1 MKTIIV
7 FALLIV
13 SVTMYGQA
21 DFSGNWKLNP
31 DKSQFNE
38 TPGTPAA
45 PKLVV
50 EQKAGTI
57 TLQRNDRAKETLK
70 IDSTA
75 SIEITDGDNKTEVS
89 MKLAADEKGLVETRL
104 YTYPESETAV
114 VATKKTRTWTL
125 LDDKKTLTITDHIEA
140 SNGGNYVMVLVY
152 ERE

>member
-1 MKTIIV
+1 MKTTIL
-7 FALLIV
+7 FALLIA
-13 SVTMYGQA
+13 SVTMYGQS
-21 DFSGNWKLNP
+21 DFSGKWKLNL
-31 DKSQFNE
+31 DKTQFNE

-45 PKLVV
+45 AKLVV

-57 TLQRNDRAKETLK
+57 TVQRNDRAKETLK

-75 SIEITDGDNKTEVS
+75 SIDITDGDNKTTVS
-89 MKLAADEKGLVETRL
+89 MKLAADKKGLVEARV
-104 YTYPESETAV
+104 YTYPEGETAV

-125 LDDKKTLTITDHIEA
+125 SEDKKILTITDHIEA